1 MKTSKLKRM
10 VWRYGRKNT
19 NVGYKRKGYN
29 FHKSIKEYKRTGVFN
44 TIDRGSGHAA
54 GYDWAKKKGIDPN
67 SKIQRYSKN
76 SPSFDEGVYK
86 YKQEAK
92 AQSKMREMAK
102 NTKTL
107 SFAKK
112 GDKMAAG
119 IAKEVL

>member
-1 MKTSKLKRM
+1 MSYRYWSKP
-10 VWRYGRKNT
+10 T

-29 FHKSIKEYKRTGVFN
+29 YHKSIKEYKRTGVFN

-54 GYDWAKKKGIDPN
+54 GYDWAKRKGIDP
-67 SKIQRYSKN
+67 SSRVQRYSKN

-102 NTKTL
+102 KTKTL

-112 GDKMAAG
+112 G
-119 IAKEVL
+119 AKVAEAVEEVA